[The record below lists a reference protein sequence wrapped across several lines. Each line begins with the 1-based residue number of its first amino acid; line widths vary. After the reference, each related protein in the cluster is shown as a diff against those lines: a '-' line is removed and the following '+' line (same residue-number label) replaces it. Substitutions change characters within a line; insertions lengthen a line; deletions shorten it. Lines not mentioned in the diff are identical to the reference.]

1 VGKTS
6 EVSETSEVWE
16 REIGW
21 LEVWGLGFANWDLKI
36 IVFTCNWNAYSGLEM
51 AGYER
56 LSLPAGVRPV
66 KVMCLGRL
74 HPGLVLKAFELGAD
88 GVLMLGCPPGECR
101 YEFGNSRAEEL
112 FEETRALARLLGIGE
127 ERLQL
132 DWVAAGDGEAFA
144 EKVRCFVE
152 NVESV

>member
-1 VGKTS
+1 VI
-6 EVSETSEVWE
+6 
-16 REIGW
+16 R
-21 LEVWGLGFANWDLKI
+21 DLKV

-56 LSLPAGVRPV
+56 LPLPAGVRPV

-74 HPGLVLKAFELGAD
+74 HPGLILKAFELGAD

-112 FEETRALARLLGIGE
+112 FEETRALACLLGIGE
-127 ERLQL
+127 ERLRL
-132 DWVAAGDGEAFA
+132 DWVAAGDGEVFV
-144 EKVRCFVE
+144 EKVREFVE
-152 NVESV
+152 GVAGNE

>member
-1 VGKTS
+1 M
-6 EVSETSEVWE
+6 
-16 REIGW
+16 
-21 LEVWGLGFANWDLKI
+21 GFDNWDLKV

-88 GVLMLGCPPGECR
+88 GVLMLGCPPGECH

-132 DWVAAGDGEAFA
+132 DWAVAGDGKAFT
-144 EKVRCFVE
+144 EKVRRFVE
-152 NVESV
+152 GVQQAVSR

>member
-1 VGKTS
+1 MSKSGTS
-6 EVSETSEVWE
+6 LE
-16 REIGW
+16 RSRR
-21 LEVWGLGFANWDLKI
+21 V
-36 IVFTCNWNAYSGLEM
+36 IVFTCNWNAYSGLET

-88 GVLMLGCPPGECR
+88 GVLMLGCPPGECH

-112 FEETRALARLLGIGE
+112 FEETRALARLLGIGGKQ
-127 ERLQL
+127 LQL
-132 DWVAAGDGEAFA
+132 DWVAAGDGKAFT

-152 NVESV
+152 DVEQATSG

>member
-1 VGKTS
+1 
-6 EVSETSEVWE
+6 
-16 REIGW
+16 
-21 LEVWGLGFANWDLKI
+21 LGFDNWDLKV
-36 IVFTCNWNAYSGLEM
+36 IVFTCNWHAYSGLET

-127 ERLQL
+127 ERLWL
-132 DWVAAGDGEAFA
+132 DWVAAGDGEAFM
-144 EKVRCFVE
+144 EKVREFVE
-152 NVESV
+152 GVARSE

>member
-1 VGKTS
+1 V
-6 EVSETSEVWE
+6 V
-16 REIGW
+16 
-21 LEVWGLGFANWDLKI
+21 WDLKV

-101 YEFGNSRAEEL
+101 YEFGNSRAAEL
-112 FEETRALARLLGIGE
+112 FEETRALACLLGIGE
-127 ERLQL
+127 ERLRL

-144 EKVRCFVE
+144 QKVREFVGE
-152 NVESV
+152 VAGDE

>member
-1 VGKTS
+1 MKV
-6 EVSETSEVWE
+6 
-16 REIGW
+16 
-21 LEVWGLGFANWDLKI
+21 

-112 FEETRALARLLGIGE
+112 FEETRALACLLGIGE
-127 ERLQL
+127 ERLRL

-144 EKVRCFVE
+144 QKVREFVGE
-152 NVESV
+152 VAGDE

>member
-1 VGKTS
+1 MSKS
-6 EVSETSEVWE
+6 EARACPEPVLSRVEGQS
-16 REIGW
+16 RR
-21 LEVWGLGFANWDLKI
+21 I

-112 FEETRALARLLGIGE
+112 FEETRALARLLSIGE

-132 DWVAAGDGEAFA
+132 DWVAAGDGEAFV
-144 EKVRCFVE
+144 EKVREFVE
-152 NVESV
+152 RVAGNE

>member
-1 VGKTS
+1 
-6 EVSETSEVWE
+6 
-16 REIGW
+16 
-21 LEVWGLGFANWDLKI
+21 LGFDNWDLKV

-112 FEETRALARLLGIGE
+112 FEETKALARLLGIGE
-127 ERLQL
+127 ERLWL
-132 DWVAAGDGEAFA
+132 DWVAAGDGEAFM
-144 EKVRCFVE
+144 EKVREFVE
-152 NVESV
+152 GVARSE

>member
-1 VGKTS
+1 MS
-6 EVSETSEVWE
+6 ESEAGACPEQSRRV
-16 REIGW
+16 
-21 LEVWGLGFANWDLKI
+21 
-36 IVFTCNWNAYSGLEM
+36 IVFTCNWNAYSGLEA
-51 AGYER
+51 AGYDR

-127 ERLQL
+127 ERLRL
-132 DWVAAGDGEAFA
+132 DWVAAGDGEVFA
-144 EKVRCFVE
+144 EKVREFVE
-152 NVESV
+152 GVAVNG